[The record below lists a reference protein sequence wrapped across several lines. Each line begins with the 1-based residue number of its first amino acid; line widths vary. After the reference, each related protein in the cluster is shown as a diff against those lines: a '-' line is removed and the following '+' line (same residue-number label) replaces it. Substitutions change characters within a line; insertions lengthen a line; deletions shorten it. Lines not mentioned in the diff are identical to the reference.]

1 MKKKTIIGII
11 GEQAGGKGAA
21 SDIIIKKFGGSR
33 LTTSNILRRTL
44 DSLHIEF
51 SRQNLITLALS
62 LKKGLGDPVLM
73 EAMLKDI
80 EKIDSDLVIVDG
92 IRMHGDT
99 DPFIREYGDDFH
111 LIYVT
116 ADQRLRYERS
126 RGRGEK
132 AGESEASFEEF
143 AEKEDM
149 PTEKAIAEIGNTA
162 DFIIENNG
170 TYEELTKKV
179 IELMTKI

>member
-44 DSLHIEF
+44 DSLYVEF
-51 SRQNLITLALS
+51 SRENLIKLALA

-73 EAMLKDI
+73 EAMLCDI

-111 LIYVT
+111 LVYVT
-116 ADQRLRYERS
+116 ADQKLRYKRS

-132 AGESEASFEEF
+132 AGESDATFEEF
-143 AEKEDM
+143 AEKENM
-149 PTEKAIAEIGNTA
+149 PTERTIAEIGSTA

-170 TYEELTKKV
+170 TKEELEAKV
-179 IELMTKI
+179 IAIMTKI

>member
-11 GEQAGGKGAA
+11 GEQAGGKGAV

-44 DSLHIEF
+44 DSLHIKF
-51 SRQNLITLALS
+51 SRENLITLALS

-116 ADQRLRYERS
+116 ANQKLRYERS
-126 RGRGEK
+126 KGRGEK
-132 AGESEASFEEF
+132 SGESEASFEEF
-143 AEKEDM
+143 ASKEEM
-149 PTEKAIAEIGNTA
+149 ATEKSISEIGKTA
-162 DFIIENNG
+162 DFIIENNEG
-170 TYEELTKKV
+170 YKELTEKV
-179 IELMTKI
+179 MKIMNKI

>member
-1 MKKKTIIGII
+1 MKKKTVIGII

-44 DSLHIEF
+44 DSLHIDF
-51 SRQNLITLALS
+51 SRENLITLAIT
-62 LKKGLGDPVLM
+62 LKKGFGDPVLM
-73 EAMLKDI
+73 EAMLCDI

-111 LIYVT
+111 LLYVT
-116 ADQRLRYERS
+116 AEQRLRYERS
-126 RGRGEK
+126 VGRGEK
-132 AGESEASFEEF
+132 VGESDQRFEDF
-143 AEKEDM
+143 AEKEEA
-149 PTEKAIAEIGNTA
+149 PTEKAIAEIGKTA

-170 TYEELTKKV
+170 TYEELEEKV
-179 IELMTKI
+179 IEIMTKI